1 MEKILV
7 FQSNVM
13 MKADVLEEKRLKIL
27 EEIKD
32 GVVVLPPW
40 LLLVGVYDE
49 VEVPEPPVDRRV
61 LRIIMER
68 RGDNGPT

>member
-13 MKADVLEEKRLKIL
+13 MKAAVLEEERLKIL
-27 EEIKD
+27 DEIKD
-32 GVVVLPPW
+32 GVVVFPPW
-40 LLLVGVYDE
+40 LRLVGVYDE
-49 VEVPEPPVDRRV
+49 VEVPETPGDRRV